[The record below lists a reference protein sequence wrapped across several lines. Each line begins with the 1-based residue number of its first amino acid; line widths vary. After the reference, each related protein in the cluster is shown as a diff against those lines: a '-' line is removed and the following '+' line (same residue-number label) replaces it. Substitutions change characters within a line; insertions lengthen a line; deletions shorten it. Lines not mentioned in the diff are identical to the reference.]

1 METRKSS
8 LSEEDIKHRYIT
20 PAIER
25 VWPVEDI
32 RMEVPLTAG
41 RVNIKGNMETR
52 EPAKF
57 ADYVLYTPAGQPLAI
72 VEAKANRRAVSY
84 GMQQAKTYAEML
96 DIRFAYISN
105 GDAFAE
111 YDFKTGSERELPL
124 AHKTSKTASSSA
136 PGSLLDVIGGTSYKK
151 NQITTNGLRILRGGN
166 INTPDIS
173 LYDDDVFLPLS
184 FSDAEKL
191 IRKGDILIVAST
203 GSKKVIG
210 KPAFVYKEYDNISI
224 GAFLRICRLFYT
236 KIFPYITLIFSS
248 EYYRNHIR
256 KSVQG
261 TNINNM
267 KKEYILDFLIPLPP
281 LAEQHRM
288 VARLEDLLPLCDAL
302 AAQL

>member
-1 METRKSS
+1 MTAQDLKNSILQRAIEGKLVPQRQEEGTAKELLAKIRAEKARLIKEKNIKKSKP
-8 LSEEDIKHRYIT
+8 L
-20 PAIER
+20 PAITDDEK
-25 VWPVEDI
+25 PFDI
-32 RMEVPLTAG
+32 PESWEWVRM
-41 RVNIKGNMETR
+41 
-52 EPAKF
+52 
-57 ADYVLYTPAGQPLAI
+57 
-72 VEAKANRRAVSY
+72 
-84 GMQQAKTYAEML
+84 
-96 DIRFAYISN
+96 
-105 GDAFAE
+105 
-111 YDFKTGSERELPL
+111 
-124 AHKTSKTASSSA
+124 
-136 PGSLLDVIGGTSYKK
+136 GSLLDVIGGTSYKK

-256 KSVQG
+256 ESVQG

-267 KKEYILDFLIPLPP
+267 KK
-281 LAEQHRM
+281 
-288 VARLEDLLPLCDAL
+288 
-302 AAQL
+302 

>member
-1 METRKSS
+1 MNSILIAIPPLAEQHRIVAKIEELQPDIDAYDKAQTELTAIEQHFPGAMKKS
-8 LSEEDIKHRYIT
+8 LLQYAIEGKLVPQRQEEGTAKELLAKIRAEKARLIKEKKIKKSKPL
-20 PAIER
+20 PAITDDEK
-25 VWPVEDI
+25 PFDI
-32 RMEVPLTAG
+32 PESWEWVRM
-41 RVNIKGNMETR
+41 
-52 EPAKF
+52 
-57 ADYVLYTPAGQPLAI
+57 
-72 VEAKANRRAVSY
+72 
-84 GMQQAKTYAEML
+84 
-96 DIRFAYISN
+96 
-105 GDAFAE
+105 
-111 YDFKTGSERELPL
+111 
-124 AHKTSKTASSSA
+124 
-136 PGSLLDVIGGTSYKK
+136 GSLLDVIGGTSYKK

-256 KSVQG
+256 ESVQG

-302 AAQL
+302 SAQL

>member
-1 METRKSS
+1 
-8 LSEEDIKHRYIT
+8 
-20 PAIER
+20 
-25 VWPVEDI
+25 
-32 RMEVPLTAG
+32 
-41 RVNIKGNMETR
+41 
-52 EPAKF
+52 
-57 ADYVLYTPAGQPLAI
+57 
-72 VEAKANRRAVSY
+72 
-84 GMQQAKTYAEML
+84 MQQAKTYAEML
-96 DIRFAYISN
+96 DISFAYSSN

-224 GAFLRICRLFYT
+224 GTFLRICRLFYT
-236 KIFPYITLIFSS
+236 KIFPYITLIFSR

>member
-8 LSEEDIKHRYIT
+8 LSEKDIKHRYIT

-25 VWPVEDI
+25 VWPAEDI

-96 DIRFAYISN
+96 DI
-105 GDAFAE
+105 
-111 YDFKTGSERELPL
+111 FKTGSERELPL

-166 INTPDIS
+166 INTPEIS

-256 KSVQG
+256 ESVQG

>member
-25 VWPVEDI
+25 VWPAEDI

-96 DIRFAYISN
+96 DIRFAYSSN

-151 NQITTNGLRILRGGN
+151 IKLLRTGF
-166 INTPDIS
+166 
-173 LYDDDVFLPLS
+173 VFYV
-184 FSDAEKL
+184 EE
-191 IRKGDILIVAST
+191 ILIHQ
-203 GSKKVIG
+203 IYLYMMMMY
-210 KPAFVYKEYDNISI
+210 F
-224 GAFLRICRLFYT
+224 FL
-236 KIFPYITLIFSS
+236 
-248 EYYRNHIR
+248 
-256 KSVQG
+256 
-261 TNINNM
+261 
-267 KKEYILDFLIPLPP
+267 
-281 LAEQHRM
+281 
-288 VARLEDLLPLCDAL
+288 
-302 AAQL
+302 